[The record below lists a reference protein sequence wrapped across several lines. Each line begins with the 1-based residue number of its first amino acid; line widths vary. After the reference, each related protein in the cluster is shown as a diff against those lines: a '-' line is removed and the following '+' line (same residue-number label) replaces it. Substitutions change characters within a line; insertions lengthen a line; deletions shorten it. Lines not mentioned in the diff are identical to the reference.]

1 MKKML
6 TVLFLVMISTSLF
19 AEPVL
24 KKLKGENIPFSS
36 LKGQWVFINY
46 WASWCESCIGEIPAL
61 NQFAKENK
69 KRATVF
75 AVNYDALPAN
85 QQLSLVRQYNILYPS
100 LQNDPAK
107 ELKLGDIR
115 GVPVTFVFDPQ
126 GRLVETLYGPQ
137 SVNSLNQILA
147 SD

>member
-75 AVNYDALPAN
+75 AVNYDALPTT

-137 SVNSLNQILA
+137 SVNSLNRILA

>member
-24 KKLKGENIPFSS
+24 KKLKGENISFSS

-137 SVNSLNQILA
+137 SVNSLNRILA